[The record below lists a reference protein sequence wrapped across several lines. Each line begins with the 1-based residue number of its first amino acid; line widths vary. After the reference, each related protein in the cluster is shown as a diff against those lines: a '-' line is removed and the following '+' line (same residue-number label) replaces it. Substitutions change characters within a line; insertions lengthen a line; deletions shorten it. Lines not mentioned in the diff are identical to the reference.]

1 MSTVIQEWG
10 PNVVLRTID
19 GEQTD
24 VLRNKRHIG
33 TVMDDGDV
41 FTTHAFSHSASRR
54 PGMKSTFASL
64 AEAVQYTLD
73 RES

>member
-1 MSTVIQEWG
+1 MVTVIQEWG

-24 VLRNKRHIG
+24 VLRAKRHIG
-33 TVMDDGDV
+33 TVMDDGEA
-41 FTTHAFSHSASRR
+41 FTAHTFSHSGLKT

-64 AEAVQYTLD
+64 VEAVQYILD